1 MSGGHTAQVSL
12 GHNSAVICNS
22 TTLPV
27 MHLATAT
34 QALMLALVLGGCG
47 RPDDASRLTVR
58 VFTYAG
64 STHCSSASGSSLAQM
79 AAPLK
84 DAGVQIVSAACGKD
98 GLLHTAKCG
107 ANDGRIGVFEIAVS
121 DAKKADS
128 LNYAKAGTLPDMSI
142 GECR

>member
-1 MSGGHTAQVSL
+1 
-12 GHNSAVICNS
+12 
-22 TTLPV
+22 
-27 MHLATAT
+27 
-34 QALMLALVLGGCG
+34 MLALVLGGCG
-47 RPDDASRLTVR
+47 RGDDESRSTVR

-64 STHCSSASGSSLAQM
+64 STHCSPASGSSLAEM

-84 DAGVQIVSAACGKD
+84 DAGVQVVRAACGKD

-107 ANDGRIGVFEIAVS
+107 ANDGRIGVFEIAVK

-128 LNYAKAGTLPDMSI
+128 LNYAKAGTLPDMSV

>member
-1 MSGGHTAQVSL
+1 MVVRVSL
-12 GHNSAVICNS
+12 GHNPWSILRNLRKVLVLKAFP
-22 TTLPV
+22 T
-27 MHLATAT
+27 M

-47 RPDDASRLTVR
+47 PTQDTAGSTLR

-64 STHCSSASGSSLAQM
+64 SFHCSPASGSTLAEM
-79 AAPLK
+79 GAPLK
-84 DAGVQIVSAACGKD
+84 DAGVHVVSAVCGKD

-107 ANDGRIGVFEIAVS
+107 TNDGRIGIFEIPVK

-128 LNYAKAGTLPDMSI
+128 LNYVKAGTLPDMSV